1 MTGQH
6 RTPPRP
12 AGPRRRGGALGG
24 VPAAHPDVVAAFPD
38 HTVEH
43 FGDSEELADELLGLV
58 LAGGKRATSALVADF
73 LAEGEPLPRV
83 GSHWIACD
91 GRGRPRIVIRSTELR
106 IGTFDGVDAAYA
118 ADEGEGDLSLESWRR
133 EHRRYWTR
141 SCAARG
147 ESWSQDQEIV
157 LERFVVVW
165 PPEHADP
172 GT

>member
-6 RTPPRP
+6 RTPP
-12 AGPRRRGGALGG
+12 GPPDLVAAAALWEGY
-24 VPAAHPDVVAAFPD
+24 AATHPDVVAACPD

-73 LAEGEPLPRV
+73 LAEDEPLPRV

-106 IGTFDGVDAAYA
+106 IGTFDGVDPAYA